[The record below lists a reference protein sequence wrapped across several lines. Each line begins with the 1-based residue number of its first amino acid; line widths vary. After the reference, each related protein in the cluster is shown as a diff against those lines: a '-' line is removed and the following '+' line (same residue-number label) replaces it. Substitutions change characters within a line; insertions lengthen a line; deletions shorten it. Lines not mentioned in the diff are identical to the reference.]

1 MLTLAEIQAGMSKLK
16 NWSLEGKA
24 IAKEVEFENFKDAID
39 FVNRVAQVADA
50 QGHFPTIMI
59 EQNKVRLYA
68 TTPEENGLSEKDF
81 NLAREIDKIEKMP
94 EV

>member
-1 MLTLAEIQAGMSKLK
+1 MMTLADIQNGMTKLK

-24 IAKEVEFENFKDAID
+24 IAKELEFESFKDAVD
-39 FVNRVAQVADA
+39 FVNRVAQIADM

-59 EQNKVRLYA
+59 ELNKVRIYT

-81 NLAREIDKIEKMP
+81 RLAGEIDKLEDSG
-94 EV
+94 EG